1 MKNEQNE
8 KKNRDL
14 GHAPLRQLGGFHEN
28 VLYPFFKKN
37 IIFKLWNLNKYI
49 YIWHP
54 LRLDLMNSI
63 Q

>member
-28 VLYPFFKKN
+28 VLYPFKK
-37 IIFKLWNLNKYI
+37 KYHFQI
-49 YIWHP
+49 VE
-54 LRLDLMNSI
+54 SK
-63 Q
+63 